1 MQQFERP
8 EERYR
13 EWGSECPACP
23 HTPRFP
29 LESRAD
35 AGEERH
41 PPVHPPV
48 LAHCSEPGS
57 PLSHPMR
64 AKAAG
69 AKLWRSGPRRA
80 GTAEGMKKLAG
91 TAILFLAAPSSSP
104 LYLCLS
110 PAILSLSLSL
120 LLLYTSSPI
129 NDQISREQPVFFRP
143 HREVG
148 PGESGPDRRGGV
160 EPLAIR
166 AVRAVRTVAGHH
178 ERELCPQREPVE
190 GPLMQGA
197 RIAPR

>member
-1 MQQFERP
+1 MRHHRDDQPCLVYLHVISLASMQQFERP

-120 LLLYTSSPI
+120 SAPPLYLLSY
-129 NDQISREQPVFFRP
+129 
-143 HREVG
+143 
-148 PGESGPDRRGGV
+148 
-160 EPLAIR
+160 
-166 AVRAVRTVAGHH
+166 
-178 ERELCPQREPVE
+178 QRSD
-190 GPLMQGA
+190 L
-197 RIAPR
+197 